1 MTATPVRDPGL
12 QGERTA
18 LSWSRT
24 SLALAVNGLL
34 ALRNGWQDGAV
45 PLTVTGVV
53 LIVVAAAFV
62 LYGNLRG
69 RSLAGN
75 GRHHDR
81 MPQAAPT
88 IPLALLALATLA
100 ACGVGIAS
108 TLIQR

>member
-1 MTATPVRDPGL
+1 MSAAPLRDPGL

-18 LSWSRT
+18 LAWSRT
-24 SLALAVNGLL
+24 CLALAVNGLL
-34 ALRNGWQDGAV
+34 ALRDGWQDDAG
-45 PLTVTGVV
+45 PLIVTGVI
-53 LIVVAAAFV
+53 LIAVAAAFV

-69 RSLAGN
+69 RALAGN

-81 MPQAAPT
+81 MPRATPT